1 LLVLVVGEEY
11 LILVQLVE
19 LILGTVAETV
29 VMFPHMVRPL
39 MLLVEVAL
47 PGIQEMVVPLATSIL
62 TTQELVP
69 VAAVV
74 VVVLAVLLMLRV
86 LAGV

>member
-29 VMFPHMVRPL
+29 VMFPHIFQPL
-39 MLLVEVAL
+39 MLPVEVELA
-47 PGIQEMVVPLATSIL
+47 GIQETVVTPAI
-62 TTQELVP
+62 
-69 VAAVV
+69 
-74 VVVLAVLLMLRV
+74 
-86 LAGV
+86 